1 MLISAVDDDEQF
13 IGLSHANFGHA
24 HNGSLCTMEKII
36 YKILKKGKERRG
48 FFITKSTAKSIKICF
63 HLSGLPEACL
73 MPKQNVF

>member
-36 YKILKKGKERRG
+36 YKILKKGKERQGRNPSNFSVAILG
-48 FFITKSTAKSIKICF
+48 
-63 HLSGLPEACL
+63 
-73 MPKQNVF
+73 